1 MNTPCFFH
9 FPKNVFLS
17 RRKLGEP
24 HVEMAL
30 NFKSSTRWEHTA
42 QWARTWEKVWFLDAC
57 FWVVAWFPQKLLS
70 TFFEI
75 FFSLNTLLFSS
86 KSTSLKK
93 DFSLWGIVS
102 KLHFFLCFS
111 ALCRAGLLMT
121 HEPMQ
126 KSTSSLHN
134 SRWMNEV
141 VVLLLDWH

>member
-9 FPKNVFLS
+9 FPKNVFLR

-30 NFKSSTRWEHTA
+30 NFKSSTCWEHTA
-42 QWARTWEKVWFLDAC
+42 QWARTWKKVWFGMGGCMIPSETKINVL
-57 FWVVAWFPQKLLS
+57 WS
-70 TFFEI
+70 
-75 FFSLNTLLFSS
+75 FFSLNTPLAPS
-86 KSTSLKK
+86 KSVPIEKK
-93 DFSLWGIVS
+93 DFSPWGIVS

-111 ALCRAGLLMT
+111 ALWCAGLLMT